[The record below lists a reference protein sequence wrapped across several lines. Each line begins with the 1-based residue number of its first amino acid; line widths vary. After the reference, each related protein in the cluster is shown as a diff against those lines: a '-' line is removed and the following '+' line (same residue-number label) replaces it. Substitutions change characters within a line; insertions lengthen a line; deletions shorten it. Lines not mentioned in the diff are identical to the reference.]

1 MFSCLAEGTQ
11 TSKLKDWG
19 IVELLWNGRNVIR
32 DISADPLSMDLEI
45 DSVYEYA
52 KCAAGA
58 RANIRA
64 ERNGFTDH

>member
-1 MFSCLAEGTQ
+1 M
-11 TSKLKDWG
+11 
-19 IVELLWNGRNVIR
+19 LWYGRNVIR

-64 ERNGFTDH
+64 ERDGFTDHLSISLVSNQPNTRTLIIQME